1 MPGLRS
7 FFLFPLL
14 PCLLF
19 FRLYPFSLPYL
30 RSKAKIIPH
39 QDRLRI
45 LTNGQCCKVVGRWGR
60 EETFLGCR
68 FGSELRQILQLQ
80 KKPVS
85 EFQRPDRTQVSTALR
100 QSDFPLS
107 DFQFLTWLNG
117 QWFPILESFCK
128 GRWCACGLWK
138 IVGKVNTESFTV
150 NTQKSHTNE
159 K

>member
-1 MPGLRS
+1 MGERRDI
-7 FFLFPLL
+7 FR
-14 PCLLF
+14 LLF
-19 FRLYPFSLPYL
+19 WVRVQ
-30 RSKAKIIPH
+30 A
-39 QDRLRI
+39 
-45 LTNGQCCKVVGRWGR
+45 G
-60 EETFLGCR
+60 
-68 FGSELRQILQLQ
+68 LQLQ

-85 EFQRPDRTQVSTALR
+85 EFQRPDGTQVSTALR

-128 GRWCACGLWK
+128 GRWYACGLWK
-138 IVGKVNTESFTV
+138 IMGKVNTESFIV